1 MNPIIPAILVKDEAD
16 FVEKLRIVEALA
28 PIVQVDVMD
37 GKFVPNV
44 TWCDLAALK
53 TLQTKTTYEL
63 HLMVEDPEPLI
74 REAIMVPNVARI
86 VWHVESMG
94 DHRELLS
101 LCRSYSKEGGLAIS
115 PDTPADNLKPYDGRM
130 DEVLILGVK
139 PGFSGQAIIPSTI
152 GKARELHTLFPT
164 VPLAFDGGVTADAI
178 PALREAGVTRFCVAS
193 AIFDAKDPE
202 AAFDLLQNA

>member
-37 GKFVPNV
+37 GKFVLNV

-86 VWHVESMG
+86 VWHVES
-94 DHRELLS
+94 
-101 LCRSYSKEGGLAIS
+101 
-115 PDTPADNLKPYDGRM
+115 
-130 DEVLILGVK
+130 
-139 PGFSGQAIIPSTI
+139 IIPSTI